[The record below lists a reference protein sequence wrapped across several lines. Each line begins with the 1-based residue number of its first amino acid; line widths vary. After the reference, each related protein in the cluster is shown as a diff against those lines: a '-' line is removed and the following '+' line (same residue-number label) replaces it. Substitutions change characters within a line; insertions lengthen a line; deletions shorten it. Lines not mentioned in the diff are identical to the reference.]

1 LHLAPHRDSR
11 VFYSSKA
18 VIQISPYLHEYVSEE
33 LNEFARWLFF
43 ANGGKIPAN
52 LKHEQSKI
60 VKYNHLLANFAILYN
75 VNAMTEVFNQ
85 LKSEG
90 HNITRDHMAAF
101 SPYHTEHLG
110 RLGSFELDLTK
121 QVRPMTFELLVD

>member
-1 LHLAPHRDSR
+1 MSLPGGC
-11 VFYSSKA
+11 
-18 VIQISPYLHEYVSEE
+18 
-33 LNEFARWLFF
+33 FF

-52 LKHEQSKI
+52 LRHEQSKI

-110 RLGSFELDLTK
+110 RLGSFELDLTR
-121 QVRPMTFELLVD
+121 QVKPMTFELLVD